1 MDEIKNTAVKKRKK
15 KRSTNPAVR
24 VLKIL
29 GTALLSIFLILIITC
44 SIFATVLTIYVL
56 NFADTTTTI
65 SLDKTETSNISRFL
79 SVNPDYDEDDED
91 SQEYDLYYALKNSNK
106 HVVWADLEDIPQYVQ
121 DAFVYTED
129 ERFYSHD
136 GVDFKRTF
144 ASFVNVFI
152 PIYGGRQIGG
162 STITQQTI
170 KNITGDDS
178 RDSIHGIERKI
189 REIFRS
195 INVEK
200 TYTKEDILQS
210 YLNLVPLTTQEYDII
225 GVQAAANFYFG
236 KDVKDLN
243 LAEAASLAGM
253 TSWPAANNPYDN
265 MKNNKL
271 RQKYTLDHM
280 LDNGAISEQEY
291 NEALNY
297 ELKITGDITYTS
309 SSIYEDETKDQGPTS
324 YFMDAAINQTIQIIA
339 DYYGISW
346 EDASARL
353 YDGGFTAYTTV
364 DRSMQKKVEKEMQKQ
379 SNFTTYEMNK
389 KDDNLWSGFIAM
401 DYQGNVKAIVGGR
414 DKKKESRVYN
424 IATDAKRSPGSC
436 IKPIA
441 SYAPALDQ
449 DLMTWSTLFTD
460 EPITIKVKGKDKKW
474 PVNYSETGDSAN
486 WSYQQLTT
494 VEMLTRSL
502 NTLPAQL
509 IKKMTPAYSYNFLK
523 EKLDITTLADSDADY
538 SPVTVGGLT
547 NGTKLEEL
555 VGAYMIFG
563 NGGKKYDVTY
573 VSKVED
579 ADGNAIYEK
588 SDGYKQAI
596 SESTAYVMNRMMQNV
611 ITQQDGTGR
620 YAKLNNT
627 DLVGKTGTSSDWFD
641 LSFVGCTPDYVS
653 GIWIGYENPATIP
666 TNEYQNIGAIWKNVL
681 VISLRMRSISHLTRL
696 SKCLIQL
703 KSSPTAQRQVSLRQ
717 IHATARQLD
726 ITRSPTSLSI
736 VAEIIKIKASI
747 TLWRLF

>member
-389 KDDNLWSGFIAM
+389 KDDTLWSGFIAM

-414 DKKKESRVYN
+414 DKKEESRVYN

-460 EPITIKVKGKDKKW
+460 EPITIKVNGKDKKW

-666 TNEYQNIGAIWKNVL
+666 TNEYQNIGAIWKNVFGDIAEKEKHKSFDKTFKMPDT
-681 VISLRMRSISHLTRL
+681 VEKLTYCTKTGKL
-696 SKCLIQL
+696 ASNSCYSTATGYYK
-703 KSSPTAQRQVSLRQ
+703 KSNEPEYCSGN
-717 IHATARQLD
+717 H
-726 ITRSPTSLSI
+726 
-736 VAEIIKIKASI
+736 
-747 TLWRLF
+747 

>member
-1 MDEIKNTAVKKRKK
+1 
-15 KRSTNPAVR
+15 
-24 VLKIL
+24 
-29 GTALLSIFLILIITC
+29 
-44 SIFATVLTIYVL
+44 
-56 NFADTTTTI
+56 
-65 SLDKTETSNISRFL
+65 
-79 SVNPDYDEDDED
+79 
-91 SQEYDLYYALKNSNK
+91 
-106 HVVWADLEDIPQYVQ
+106 
-121 DAFVYTED
+121 
-129 ERFYSHD
+129 
-136 GVDFKRTF
+136 
-144 ASFVNVFI
+144 
-152 PIYGGRQIGG
+152 
-162 STITQQTI
+162 
-170 KNITGDDS
+170 
-178 RDSIHGIERKI
+178 
-189 REIFRS
+189 
-195 INVEK
+195 
-200 TYTKEDILQS
+200 
-210 YLNLVPLTTQEYDII
+210 
-225 GVQAAANFYFG
+225 
-236 KDVKDLN
+236 
-243 LAEAASLAGM
+243 
-253 TSWPAANNPYDN
+253 
-265 MKNNKL
+265 
-271 RQKYTLDHM
+271 
-280 LDNGAISEQEY
+280 
-291 NEALNY
+291 
-297 ELKITGDITYTS
+297 
-309 SSIYEDETKDQGPTS
+309 
-324 YFMDAAINQTIQIIA
+324 MDAAINQTIQIIA

-389 KDDNLWSGFIAM
+389 KDDTLWSGFIAM

-509 IKKMTPAYSYNFLK
+509 IKKMKPVYSYNFLK

-666 TNEYQNIGAIWKNVL
+666 TNEYQNIGAIWKNVFGDIAENEKHKSFDKTFKMPDT
-681 VISLRMRSISHLTRL
+681 VEKLTYCTKTGKL
-696 SKCLIQL
+696 ASNSCYSTATGYYK
-703 KSSPTAQRQVSLRQ
+703 KSNEPEYCSGN
-717 IHATARQLD
+717 H
-726 ITRSPTSLSI
+726 
-736 VAEIIKIKASI
+736 
-747 TLWRLF
+747 

>member
-1 MDEIKNTAVKKRKK
+1 KKRKK

-291 NEALNY
+291 NEALNS

-389 KDDNLWSGFIAM
+389 KDDTLWSGFIAM

-474 PVNYSETGDSAN
+474 
-486 WSYQQLTT
+486 
-494 VEMLTRSL
+494 
-502 NTLPAQL
+502 
-509 IKKMTPAYSYNFLK
+509 
-523 EKLDITTLADSDADY
+523 
-538 SPVTVGGLT
+538 
-547 NGTKLEEL
+547 
-555 VGAYMIFG
+555 
-563 NGGKKYDVTY
+563 
-573 VSKVED
+573 
-579 ADGNAIYEK
+579 
-588 SDGYKQAI
+588 
-596 SESTAYVMNRMMQNV
+596 
-611 ITQQDGTGR
+611 
-620 YAKLNNT
+620 
-627 DLVGKTGTSSDWFD
+627 
-641 LSFVGCTPDYVS
+641 
-653 GIWIGYENPATIP
+653 
-666 TNEYQNIGAIWKNVL
+666 
-681 VISLRMRSISHLTRL
+681 
-696 SKCLIQL
+696 
-703 KSSPTAQRQVSLRQ
+703 
-717 IHATARQLD
+717 
-726 ITRSPTSLSI
+726 
-736 VAEIIKIKASI
+736 
-747 TLWRLF
+747 

>member
-309 SSIYEDETKDQGPTS
+309 STIYEDETKDQGPTS

-389 KDDNLWSGFIAM
+389 KDDTLWSGFIAM
-401 DYQGNVKAIVGGR
+401 DY
-414 DKKKESRVYN
+414 
-424 IATDAKRSPGSC
+424 
-436 IKPIA
+436 
-441 SYAPALDQ
+441 
-449 DLMTWSTLFTD
+449 
-460 EPITIKVKGKDKKW
+460 
-474 PVNYSETGDSAN
+474 
-486 WSYQQLTT
+486 
-494 VEMLTRSL
+494 
-502 NTLPAQL
+502 
-509 IKKMTPAYSYNFLK
+509 
-523 EKLDITTLADSDADY
+523 
-538 SPVTVGGLT
+538 
-547 NGTKLEEL
+547 
-555 VGAYMIFG
+555 
-563 NGGKKYDVTY
+563 
-573 VSKVED
+573 
-579 ADGNAIYEK
+579 
-588 SDGYKQAI
+588 
-596 SESTAYVMNRMMQNV
+596 
-611 ITQQDGTGR
+611 
-620 YAKLNNT
+620 
-627 DLVGKTGTSSDWFD
+627 
-641 LSFVGCTPDYVS
+641 
-653 GIWIGYENPATIP
+653 
-666 TNEYQNIGAIWKNVL
+666 
-681 VISLRMRSISHLTRL
+681 
-696 SKCLIQL
+696 
-703 KSSPTAQRQVSLRQ
+703 
-717 IHATARQLD
+717 
-726 ITRSPTSLSI
+726 
-736 VAEIIKIKASI
+736 
-747 TLWRLF
+747 

>member
-106 HVVWADLEDIPQYVQ
+106 HVVWADLVDIPQYVQ

-346 EDASARL
+346 KDASARL

-414 DKKKESRVYN
+414 DKKEESRVYN

-460 EPITIKVKGKDKKW
+460 EPITINVKGKDKKW

-666 TNEYQNIGAIWKNVL
+666 TNEYQNIGAIWKNVFGDIAEKEKHKSFDKTFKMPDT
-681 VISLRMRSISHLTRL
+681 VEKLTYCTKTGKL
-696 SKCLIQL
+696 ASNSCYSTATGYYK
-703 KSSPTAQRQVSLRQ
+703 KSNEPEYCSGN
-717 IHATARQLD
+717 H
-726 ITRSPTSLSI
+726 
-736 VAEIIKIKASI
+736 
-747 TLWRLF
+747 

>member
-1 MDEIKNTAVKKRKK
+1 
-15 KRSTNPAVR
+15 
-24 VLKIL
+24 
-29 GTALLSIFLILIITC
+29 
-44 SIFATVLTIYVL
+44 
-56 NFADTTTTI
+56 
-65 SLDKTETSNISRFL
+65 
-79 SVNPDYDEDDED
+79 
-91 SQEYDLYYALKNSNK
+91 
-106 HVVWADLEDIPQYVQ
+106 
-121 DAFVYTED
+121 
-129 ERFYSHD
+129 
-136 GVDFKRTF
+136 
-144 ASFVNVFI
+144 
-152 PIYGGRQIGG
+152 
-162 STITQQTI
+162 
-170 KNITGDDS
+170 
-178 RDSIHGIERKI
+178 
-189 REIFRS
+189 
-195 INVEK
+195 
-200 TYTKEDILQS
+200 
-210 YLNLVPLTTQEYDII
+210 
-225 GVQAAANFYFG
+225 
-236 KDVKDLN
+236 
-243 LAEAASLAGM
+243 
-253 TSWPAANNPYDN
+253 

-389 KDDNLWSGFIAM
+389 KDDTLWSGFIAM

-414 DKKKESRVYN
+414 DKKNESRVYN

-509 IKKMTPAYSYNFLK
+509 IKKMKPVYSYNFLK

-666 TNEYQNIGAIWKNVL
+666 TNEYQNIGAIWKNVFGDIAENEKHKSFDKTFKMPDT
-681 VISLRMRSISHLTRL
+681 VEKLTYCTKTGKL
-696 SKCLIQL
+696 ASNSCYSTATGYYK
-703 KSSPTAQRQVSLRQ
+703 KSNEPEYCSGN
-717 IHATARQLD
+717 H
-726 ITRSPTSLSI
+726 
-736 VAEIIKIKASI
+736 
-747 TLWRLF
+747 

>member
-24 VLKIL
+24 VLKII

-389 KDDNLWSGFIAM
+389 KDDTLWSGFIAM

-414 DKKKESRVYN
+414 DKKNESRVYN

-460 EPITIKVKGKDKKW
+460 EPITIKVKGMDKKW

-666 TNEYQNIGAIWKNVL
+666 TNEYQNIGAIWKNVFGDIAEKEKHKSFDKTFKMPDT
-681 VISLRMRSISHLTRL
+681 VEKLTYCTKTGKL
-696 SKCLIQL
+696 ASNSCYSTATGYYK
-703 KSSPTAQRQVSLRQ
+703 KSNEPEYCSGN
-717 IHATARQLD
+717 H
-726 ITRSPTSLSI
+726 
-736 VAEIIKIKASI
+736 
-747 TLWRLF
+747 

>member
-389 KDDNLWSGFIAM
+389 KDDTLWSGFIAM

-414 DKKKESRVYN
+414 DKKEESRVYN

-666 TNEYQNIGAIWKNVL
+666 TNEYQNIGAIWKNVFGDIAENEKHKSFDKTFKMPDT
-681 VISLRMRSISHLTRL
+681 VEKLTYCTKTGKL
-696 SKCLIQL
+696 ASNSCYSAATGYYK
-703 KSSPTAQRQVSLRQ
+703 KSNEPEYCSGN
-717 IHATARQLD
+717 H
-726 ITRSPTSLSI
+726 
-736 VAEIIKIKASI
+736 
-747 TLWRLF
+747 